1 MPLLFLSLKE
11 LAMRAVLQEEV
22 SFEDLPP
29 PLRKELDKLSNFP
42 GRYKLIETRSEKFTK
57 TGGGAPTPEEINRIK
72 SHDLYHTHIYLYTVP
87 LPPSPTLSISKA
99 SKTSAHLWVVWNWN
113 GTLRLESRNVTDT
126 LPFGKYCETV
136 TLIGDGDVTYK
147 GIYFKRSTSS
157 SGGDLPSIIYELEDL
172 FEMEDGNKVMK
183 MTRRIILHEVA
194 TNIECCQCYVFQ
206 RN

>member
-11 LAMRAVLQEEV
+11 LAMRAVLKEEV
-22 SFEDLPP
+22 SFQDLPP

-99 SKTSAHLWVVWNWN
+99 SKTSAHLWLVRNWN
-113 GTLRLESRNVTDT
+113 GNLYIPSRNVTHT
-126 LPFGKYCETV
+126 TPSGQVWENGTQ
-136 TLIGDGDVTYK
+136 IGDGDV
-147 GIYFKRSTSS
+147 KRSSS
-157 SGGDLPSIIYELEDL
+157 TSGGDPPSIMEELEIL

-183 MTRRIILHEVA
+183 MTRRTILHEVA